1 MLTVIVSFLGT
12 IFLSTLSLLFINYS
26 VYLWENKK
34 IQDLTNQIKPNQKS
48 ENEEIL
54 QKNQASRGF
63 TSIDMGESVSKQR
76 ILSTINADERKVL
89 FVDEDLQPKWLTGMI
104 TFFKRLRINF
114 WAQLKNVFVYLI
126 NLAVIYNGD
135 KPENKE
141 EEKLVT
147 EVIQKVKEIDQEND
161 TKEVLKKENVL
172 PSNQVIVI
180 NPNKPE
186 EEESVQTKKNNELF
200 EKMEDKLLKKLKEVG
215 MNHFDIWLDLGKLY
229 EDQKE
234 PKKAKEIYQMVLK
247 HATGKEQET
256 ARNALYRN
264 S

>member
-1 MLTVIVSFLGT
+1 LGT

-34 IQDLTNQIKPNQKS
+34 IQDLTNKIKPSHKS
-48 ENEEIL
+48 ENENIL
-54 QKNQASRGF
+54 EKNQASRGF
-63 TSIDMGESVSKQR
+63 TSIDMGESMSKQR
-76 ILSTINADERKVL
+76 SISPINADERKVL
-89 FVDEDLQPKWLTGMI
+89 FVDEDLQPKWLTQII
-104 TFFKRLRINF
+104 TFFKRLRANF
-114 WAQLKNVFVYLI
+114 WIQLKNAFVYLI
-126 NLAVIYNGD
+126 NLAKNTET
-135 KPENKE
+135 KSENKE
-141 EEKLVT
+141 EERLIT
-147 EVIQKVKEIDQEND
+147 EVIQKVKDIDEEND
-161 TKEVLKKENVL
+161 ARDNSAKDSVS
-172 PSNQVIVI
+172 PSNQVVVI
-180 NPNKPE
+180 NPKKN
-186 EEESVQTKKNNELF
+186 EEESELTQAEKNNELF

-247 HATGKEQET
+247 HATGKEQEI